1 MSDKTILHISAD
13 FPDPLSPGKTSAVRK
28 LITRTDGYRHVV
40 YSLNR
45 VSWSWRIAALDF
57 GPDRSALAYGAPP
70 RGLFLET
77 RLERV
82 ADWILEDLK
91 RRTVD
96 VDALHL
102 HKLSIEGLVGVKIA
116 RALKRPF
123 IVNVWGDTDLK
134 ILNVRRDLA
143 KQWKAVLA
151 EADRIVC
158 CAPWTLDKIGR
169 LFPIDR
175 SKAVVIPYIVQ
186 NEDFGPSPVVA
197 EPRCVSVFNLDS
209 FRRKNFELLTRAIV
223 GLSKSRPT
231 IKLDVYGGGSAKT
244 LLALDEMIRSA
255 GAGSF
260 VSLKGPITADTLGET
275 LRGYAAFL
283 MPSRRET
290 FGMVFIEALFAG
302 VPVLHPRGWG
312 IDGFFEP
319 DAIGYACDPTRLE
332 DIESGVER
340 LLSEQE
346 AFKRQIHSLHE
357 RGDFERFKA
366 QHIVEA
372 YRAVLTRAL
381 AP

>member
-1 MSDKTILHISAD
+1 MTDKTILHISAD
-13 FPDPLSPGKTSAVRK
+13 FPDPLSPAKTSAVRT
-28 LITRTDGYRHVV
+28 LISRTDGYRHVV

-57 GPDRSALAYGAPP
+57 GQDRRALAYGAPP

-91 RRTVD
+91 RRNIA

-102 HKLSIEGLVGVKIA
+102 HKLSIEGLIGLKIA
-116 RALKRPF
+116 HALKRPF
-123 IVNVWGDTDLK
+123 IVNVWGDSDLK
-134 ILNVRRDLA
+134 ILSVRRDLTR
-143 KQWKAVLA
+143 KWKAILD

-158 CAPWTLDKIGR
+158 CTPWTLDKIAR

-186 NEDFGPSPVVA
+186 NEDFFPSPVVA
-197 EPRCVSVFNLDS
+197 EPRCVSVFHLDLY
-209 FRRKNFELLTRAIV
+209 RRKNFELLTRAIV
-223 GLSKSRPT
+223 SLSKSRPT
-231 IKLDVYGGGSAKT
+231 IKLDIYGGGSAKT
-244 LLALDEMIRSA
+244 LLVLDEMIRSA
-255 GAGSF
+255 GAGAF
-260 VSLKGPITADTLGET
+260 VSLKGPITADALGET

-283 MPSRRET
+283 APSRRET
-290 FGMVFIEALFAG
+290 FGMVFVEALFAG

-319 DAIGYACDPTRLE
+319 DAIGYACDPMRLE
-332 DIESGVER
+332 DIERGIER
-340 LLSEQE
+340 LLSQQE
-346 AFKRQIHSLHE
+346 AFKRRINMLHE

-366 QHIVEA
+366 EHIVEA
-372 YRAVLTRAL
+372 YRAVLTRTL
-381 AP
+381 AA